1 MELFVR
7 VLQGAIELY
16 ILLII
21 VWSLGSF
28 NPSWRY
34 NSLYRAVEGMVEP
47 YIALFRGMRLQVGMF
62 DLSPMLAVAFL
73 SILSIVV
80 GAVARNVR

>member
-1 MELFVR
+1 MEMLVR
-7 VLQGAIELY
+7 ILQGAIELY

-34 NSLYRAVEGMVEP
+34 AGWYRTLESIIDP
-47 YIALFRGMRLQVGMF
+47 YISLFRGMRLQVGMF